1 MILLSRYLLKRL
13 PDRAPPRRLVVLTG
27 ARQVGKTT
35 LARQLYGGRYRYF
48 SLDSPGERLRLQGVA
63 AEAWGQVV
71 GEAVFDEIQKAPQL
85 LEKIKWAY
93 DRREIDFSVLLGSS
107 RILLLE
113 KVRETLAGRVFLY
126 ELWPLTLGELAPF
139 YGGTFAERPLLG
151 LLLEDLQGGIR
162 WLSGHFTPV
171 GEEVGRIRAAM
182 DHLLTFGGF
191 PTLLEYPPEDRFA
204 WLDAYQSTYLERDLG
219 DLARLRDL
227 EPFLLCHRLAALRAA
242 RILSYSELARDAGLS
257 VMTVKRYLRYLDLS
271 YQIFQLPAWSGNP
284 MVRLIKSPKP
294 IWIDPGLQRVLSGQ
308 LQGLSGQQYENALI
322 GQILTTLWS
331 QGLKFSASYLRTAGG
346 LEVDL
351 VLEAPWGIMAMEFK
365 ARERVF
371 RRDATP
377 LERSRRIFGNRMR
390 LGLVV
395 YRGEEAFQMTDL
407 VWAVPDWLL
416 LGWPTEHS

>member
-1 MILLSRYLLKRL
+1 MKQLK
-13 PDRAPPRRLVVLTG
+13 
-27 ARQVGKTT
+27 K
-35 LARQLYGGRYRYF
+35 F
-48 SLDSPGERLRLQGVA
+48 SIVT
-63 AEAWGQVV
+63 
-71 GEAVFDEIQKAPQL
+71 
-85 LEKIKWAY
+85 
-93 DRREIDFSVLLGSS
+93 RREINFSVLLGSS

-126 ELWPLTLGELAPF
+126 ELWPLTLGELVPF
-139 YGGTFAERPLLG
+139 YGGTFAEKQLLG

-162 WLSGHFTPV
+162 WLSGHSTPV

-204 WLDAYQSTYLERDLG
+204 WLEAYQSTYLERDLG

-257 VMTVKRYLRYLDLS
+257 VMTVKRYLRYMDLS
-271 YQIFQLPAWSGNP
+271 YQIFQLPAWSSNP
-284 MVRLIKSPKP
+284 AVRLIKSPKLV
-294 IWIDPGLQRVLSGQ
+294 WLDPGLQRVLSGQ

-322 GQILTTLWS
+322 GQVLTTLWS
-331 QGLKFSASYLRTAGG
+331 RGQRASAFYLRTAGG

-351 VLEAPWGIMAMEFK
+351 VLEAPWGIIAMEFK

-377 LERSRRIFGNRMR
+377 LERSRRILGDRMR

-416 LGWPTEHS
+416 LGWSIGV

>member
-1 MILLSRYLLKRL
+1 MILLPRYLSKRL
-13 PDRAPPRRLVVLTG
+13 PNGAPPRRLVVLTG

-48 SLDSPGERLRLQGVA
+48 SLDSPGERLRLQGVT
-63 AEAWGQVV
+63 AETWGQVV

-85 LEKIKWAY
+85 IEKIKWAY

-113 KVRETLAGRVFLY
+113 KVRESLAGRVFLY

-139 YGGTFAERPLLG
+139 YGGTFAERQLLG

-162 WLSGHFTPV
+162 WLSAHSTPV
-171 GEEVGRIRAAM
+171 GEEVGRIRAAV

-204 WLDAYQSTYLERDLG
+204 WLEAYQSTYLERDLG

-257 VMTVKRYLRYLDLS
+257 VMTVKRYLRYMDLS
-271 YQIFQLPAWSGNP
+271 YQIFQLPAWSSNP
-284 MVRLIKSPKP
+284 AVRLIKSPKLV
-294 IWIDPGLQRVLSGQ
+294 WLDPGLQRVLSGQ
-308 LQGLSGQQYENALI
+308 LQGLSGQQYENAMI

-331 QGLKFSASYLRTAGG
+331 RGQRASAFYLRTAGG

-351 VLEAPWGIMAMEFK
+351 VLEAPWGIMAIEFK

-377 LERSRRIFGNRMR
+377 LERSRRIFGDRMR

-395 YRGEEAFQMTDL
+395 YRGEEVFQMTDL

-416 LGWPTEHS
+416 LGWPTE

>member
-1 MILLSRYLLKRL
+1 
-13 PDRAPPRRLVVLTG
+13 
-27 ARQVGKTT
+27 
-35 LARQLYGGRYRYF
+35 
-48 SLDSPGERLRLQGVA
+48 
-63 AEAWGQVV
+63 VV

-85 LEKIKWAY
+85 IEKIKWAY

-113 KVRETLAGRVFLY
+113 KVRESLAGRVFLY

-139 YGGTFAERPLLG
+139 YGGTFAERQLLG

-162 WLSGHFTPV
+162 WLSAHSTPV
-171 GEEVGRIRAAM
+171 GEEVGRIRAAV

-204 WLDAYQSTYLERDLG
+204 WLEAYQSTYLERDLG

-257 VMTVKRYLRYLDLS
+257 VMTVKRYLRYMDLS
-271 YQIFQLPAWSGNP
+271 YQIFQLPAWSSNP
-284 MVRLIKSPKP
+284 AVRLIKSPKLV
-294 IWIDPGLQRVLSGQ
+294 WLDPGLQRVLSGQ
-308 LQGLSGQQYENALI
+308 LQGLSGQQYENAMI

-331 QGLKFSASYLRTAGG
+331 RGQRASAFYLRTAGG

-351 VLEAPWGIMAMEFK
+351 VLEAPWGIMAIEFK

-377 LERSRRIFGNRMR
+377 LERSRRIFGDRMR

-395 YRGEEAFQMTDL
+395 YRGEEVFQMTDL

-416 LGWPTEHS
+416 LGWPTE